1 MSTKPLQGLARAT
14 FTLLVGGVMA
24 QALPLLLGPLLTR
37 LFSPAEFGLFHL
49 FAAVAANAA
58 VVACARFEFALPLAA
73 DEPEA
78 QALRALCLRVLV
90 GVVVGVVD
98 ESSARTMRRWLV
110 LKRGW
115 QVTSVRVATFGV
127 LASTDVLSGATTET
141 SLTV

>member
-1 MSTKPLQGLARAT
+1 MRKNLREIASAMRKAPHNRVGNIA
-14 FTLLVGGVMA
+14 LVSENHLPKSFADTSEITSGGVA
-24 QALPLLLGPLLTR
+24 STTCGI
-37 LFSPAEFGLFHL
+37 
-49 FAAVAANAA
+49 
-58 VVACARFEFALPLAA
+58 VVVGIG
-73 DEPEA
+73 
-78 QALRALCLRVLV
+78 VLV
-90 GVVVGVVD
+90 VVGMGVLVGVVD